1 MTTEEIALLCELPNY
16 TSFLDA
22 SFYLP
27 FSPSIITKY
36 VNKVENEI
44 GVKIFI
50 RSNKSRNLQ
59 LTEEGKVVI
68 EALKRI
74 NDDVFYLK
82 RQVNRLKNADNKRIL
97 IGSQP
102 RFGNIHE
109 QKIIADYIFK
119 NPTAQVSMSKSPADE
134 LIRDLVSGK
143 LDAAF
148 ITFNNSLDL
157 DEYFSKHGDK
167 IQATLIVNE
176 NEMYTGISEKY
187 FHGKDAVMLKDLKDF
202 TFAFP
207 FPKDNDIQSARALQ
221 SWTEIAR
228 EKDLELNYINLQGY
242 DSTVF
247 EMARQKKIAVTTTHI
262 PTAKYEG
269 IKFLKILDWTGGT
282 KLYFLHCPSN
292 TSQALKQLQS
302 CVDSYRKNC
311 R

>member
-1 MTTEEIALLCELPNY
+1 MTIEEIALICELPNY

-27 FSPSIITKY
+27 YSPSVITKY
-36 VNKVENEI
+36 VNNVESELDLTM
-44 GVKIFI
+44 FI
-50 RSNKSRNLQ
+50 RSNKSRDLQ
-59 LTEEGKVVI
+59 LTEEGKIVI
-68 EALKRI
+68 ESMRRI
-74 NDDVFYLK
+74 NEDWSYLK
-82 RQVNRLKNADNKRIL
+82 KQVNDLKNADNKRIR

-109 QKIIADYIFK
+109 QRIITDYIFN

-134 LIRDLVSGK
+134 LIRDLISGK

-157 DEYFSKHGDK
+157 DEYYSGHGEK

-187 FHGKDAVMLKDLKDF
+187 FRGKDEVMLRDLKDF

-207 FPKDNDIQSARALQ
+207 FPNDNDIQSARAMQ
-221 SWTEIAR
+221 SWKEIA
-228 EKDLELNYINLQGY
+228 KQKGLELNYINLQGY

-269 IKFLKILDWTGGT
+269 IKFVRISDWTGGT

-292 TSQALKQLQS
+292 TSQALKQLEL
-302 CVDSYRKNC
+302 CVSNYKSGF
-311 R
+311 